1 MNWIS
6 DYLSGTVFP
15 STFHITYIIEILF
28 YAFLIYVVFRW
39 LKDTR
44 AYTLLRGIVVIFIF
58 VALANILRL
67 TTVTWAIYK
76 ISPVVLTVLAIIFQ
90 PELRRSLE
98 ELGRKNILFRF
109 LPPLD
114 PNSSKTED
122 QKMIERANNE
132 IVRAVYE
139 MSRAKTGALIV
150 IEKQVV
156 LSEYERTGIPMDA
169 LISSQLLMNIFEHNT
184 PLHDGAVFI
193 RDQRIVASTCY
204 LPLSDNMTLSKD
216 LGTRHRAG
224 VGISEVSDSI
234 TIIVSEETGA
244 VSVAEAGKL
253 EREVDAEALLERLNA
268 DAAGQGKTGGFG
280 KLRGLIKSERQ
291 DKTDADA

>member
-1 MNWIS
+1 MSWIT
-6 DYLSGTVFP
+6 DYFSGTVFP

-28 YAFLIYVVFRW
+28 YAFLIYAVFRW

-44 AYTLLRGIVVIFIF
+44 AYTVLRGIVVIFIF

-76 ISPVVLTVLAIIFQ
+76 ISPVLLTFLAIVFQ

-114 PNSSKTED
+114 PSNSKTED
-122 QKMIERANNE
+122 QKSIERVNAE

-156 LSEYERTGIPMDA
+156 MSEYERTGIMMDA
-169 LISSQLLMNIFEHNT
+169 LISSQLLVNIFEHNT

-224 VGISEVSDSI
+224 VGISEESDSI

-244 VSVAEAGKL
+244 VSIAEAGKL
-253 EREVDAEALLERLNA
+253 ERDVDAEALLERLNA
-268 DAAGQGKTGGFG
+268 EAANQGKTSGFG

-291 DKTDADA
+291 DKTDTDA

>member
-1 MNWIS
+1 MSWIS

-132 IVRAVYE
+132 IVKAVYE

-169 LISSQLLMNIFEHNT
+169 LISSQLLVNIFEHNT

-193 RDQRIVASTCY
+193 RDQRIVASPCY

-244 VSVAEAGKL
+244 VSLAERGKL
-253 EREVDAEALLERLNA
+253 ERDIDADSLLARLNTE
-268 DAAGQGKTGGFG
+268 AASQGKTSGFG

>member
-1 MNWIS
+1 MSWIT
-6 DYLSGTVFP
+6 DYFSGTVFP

-28 YAFLIYVVFRW
+28 YAFLIYAVFRW

-76 ISPVVLTVLAIIFQ
+76 ISPVLLTFLAIVFQ

-114 PNSSKTED
+114 PSNSKTED
-122 QKMIERANNE
+122 QKSIERVNAE

-156 LSEYERTGIPMDA
+156 MSEYERTGIMMDA
-169 LISSQLLMNIFEHNT
+169 LISSQLLVNIFEHNT

-224 VGISEVSDSI
+224 VGISEESDSI

-244 VSVAEAGKL
+244 VSIAEAGKL
-253 EREVDAEALLERLNA
+253 ERDVDAEALLERLNA
-268 DAAGQGKTGGFG
+268 EAANQGKTSGFG

-291 DKTDADA
+291 DKTDTDA

>member
-1 MNWIS
+1 MSWIT
-6 DYLSGTVFP
+6 DYLSGTVLP
-15 STFHITYIIEILF
+15 STFHITYIMEILF
-28 YAFLIYVVFRW
+28 YAFLIYAVFRW

-76 ISPVVLTVLAIIFQ
+76 ISPVLLTVLAIIFQ

-109 LPPLD
+109 FPPLD
-114 PNSSKTED
+114 PRGGKQED
-122 QKMIERANNE
+122 QRSIERANTE
-132 IVRAVYE
+132 IVKAVYE
-139 MSRAKTGALIV
+139 MSRTKTGALIV

-156 LSEYERTGIPMDA
+156 MSEYERTGIPMDA
-169 LISSQLLMNIFEHNT
+169 LVSSQLLENIFYHNT

-204 LPLSDNMTLSKD
+204 LPLSDDMSLSKD

-234 TIIVSEETGA
+234 TIIVSEETGS
-244 VSVAEAGKL
+244 VSIAEGGKL
-253 EREVDAEALLERLNA
+253 ERDVDAGTLMERLNMSSA
-268 DAAGQGKTGGFG
+268 VQTKTGGFG
-280 KLRGLIKSERQ
+280 KLRGLIKSDKQ
-291 DKTDADA
+291 DKTDTDA

>member
-1 MNWIS
+1 MSWIT
-6 DYLSGTVFP
+6 DYLSSTVFP
-15 STFHITYIIEILF
+15 STLHITYILEILF

-132 IVRAVYE
+132 IVRGVYE

-169 LISSQLLMNIFEHNT
+169 LISSQLLVNIFEHNT

-193 RDQRIVASTCY
+193 RDMRIVASTCY

-234 TIIVSEETGA
+234 TIIVSEETGS
-244 VSVAEAGKL
+244 VSIAERGKL
-253 EREVDAEALLERLNA
+253 ERDVDSETLLARLNTE
-268 DAAGQGKTGGFG
+268 AAGQGKTGGFG